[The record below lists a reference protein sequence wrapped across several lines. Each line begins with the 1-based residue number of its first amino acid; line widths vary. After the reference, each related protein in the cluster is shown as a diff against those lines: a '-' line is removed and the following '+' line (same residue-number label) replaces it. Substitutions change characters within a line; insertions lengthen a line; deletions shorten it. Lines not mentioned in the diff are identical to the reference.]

1 VYIIK
6 LPNCVLYSRTINLN
20 RCIALCLQANTTIT
34 ITITTIIIIT
44 GITVAAA
51 VADRRGA
58 A

>member
-1 VYIIK
+1 M
-6 LPNCVLYSRTINLN
+6 INLN

-34 ITITTIIIIT
+34 ITTTIIITTT

-51 VADRRGA
+51 VADRPGA